1 MPSDKDLFR
10 MDEKVDQFR
19 MRMKDSDLRQ
29 AYSDVFDTATLMAL
43 YDLSKKGYI
52 DALGGCFS
60 TGKEANLF
68 HAISKED
75 DMLEIAV
82 KIYLIS
88 TANFN
93 AMKDY
98 IQGDPRFQGIGHSRK
113 DIVLAWT
120 RKEFKNLKRAEEAG
134 VRVPKPY
141 VAMRNILLMEFIGKD
156 GIPMPQLKDVKLSG
170 QEAMDILGIIIRYM
184 NLLYSRAKL
193 VHADLSEYNILIDMD
208 KKEPVIIDMGQ
219 SVLTSHF
226 NAETYLRR
234 DVSNILRF
242 FGKLN
247 IVPNENDIISIIK
260 ENMEEGQWQNILR
273 SHLRE

>member
-1 MPSDKDLFR
+1 MASDKKLSR
-10 MDEKVDQFR
+10 MDEKVDEFR
-19 MRMKDSDLRQ
+19 MRLKDSDQ
-29 AYSDVFDTATLMAL
+29 KQVVNDVFDTATLMAL

-68 HAISKED
+68 HAVASKDDISEV
-75 DMLEIAV
+75 AV

-93 AMKDY
+93 SMKDY
-98 IQGDPRFQGIGHSRK
+98 ILGDPRFQGIRHARK
-113 DIVLAWT
+113 DIILAWT
-120 RKEFKNLKRAEEAG
+120 KKEFKNLKRAQEAG

-141 VAMRNILLMEFIGKD
+141 ITQRNILLMEFIGKD
-156 GIPMPQLKDVKLSG
+156 GIPMPQLKDLKLSV
-170 QEAMDILGIIIRYM
+170 QEASHIFDLIVDYM
-184 NLLYSRAKL
+184 NRLYSRAKL
-193 VHADLSEYNILIDMD
+193 VHADLSEYNILVDMD
-208 KKEPVIIDMGQ
+208 KMEPVIIDMGQ

-234 DVSNILRF
+234 DVANIARF

-247 IVPNENDIISIIK
+247 VPVNEENMISIIK
-260 ENMEEGQWQNILR
+260 QNKEEEQ
-273 SHLRE
+273 

>member
-1 MPSDKDLFR
+1 MASDKKLSR
-10 MDEKVDQFR
+10 MDEKVDEFR
-19 MRMKDSDLRQ
+19 MRLKDSDQKQVLN
-29 AYSDVFDTATLMAL
+29 DVFDTATLLAL

-68 HAISKED
+68 HAVANKDNISEV
-75 DMLEIAV
+75 AV

-93 AMKDY
+93 SMKDY
-98 IQGDPRFQGIGHSRK
+98 ILGDPRFQGIRHARK
-113 DIVLAWT
+113 DIILAWT

-141 VAMRNILLMEFIGKD
+141 ITQRNILLMEFIGKD
-156 GIPMPQLKDVKLSG
+156 GIPMPQLKDVTLSE
-170 QEAMDILGIIIRYM
+170 QEALHIFDLLVDYM
-184 NLLYSRAKL
+184 NRLYSRAKL
-193 VHADLSEYNILIDMD
+193 VHADLSEYNILVDME
-208 KKEPVIIDMGQ
+208 KMEPVIIDMGQ

-234 DVSNILRF
+234 DVANIARF

-247 IVPNENDIISIIK
+247 VPANEDNMISIIK
-260 ENMEEGQWQNILR
+260 KIKEEEQ
-273 SHLRE
+273 